1 MADKNLKKSNIVKQ
15 IPKNSDIAMR
25 KFYWYKNKETGM
37 TEK

>member
-1 MADKNLKKSNIVKQ
+1 MADKNLKKPHLVKQ

-25 KFYWYKNKETGM
+25 KFYWNKNKETGM